1 MPSQEFS
8 SLLASIKLSVG
19 CSERPLDCSIATERE
34 WQGATDLFRAVR
46 RGAERRLR
54 ANHTAARC
62 CICGPRF
69 SAVDEPALVE
79 EFSCMRPARS
89 RPMTPHY
96 SNNLRQHQTPLKR
109 PQRHCWFAA
118 FFAFGATMCL
128 LTIVLLVFPGTKLD
142 SLWNLNPDARVA
154 FQSLGSWSILLMLA
168 VGIGCALT
176 AIGLWRGTLWGIRLG
191 LAMLVVNI
199 IGDLVNVITRHDYRS
214 LIGLVIAGVMI
225 FYLARSAPRRRTH

>member
-1 MPSQEFS
+1 
-8 SLLASIKLSVG
+8 
-19 CSERPLDCSIATERE
+19 
-34 WQGATDLFRAVR
+34 
-46 RGAERRLR
+46 
-54 ANHTAARC
+54 
-62 CICGPRF
+62 
-69 SAVDEPALVE
+69 
-79 EFSCMRPARS
+79 
-89 RPMTPHY
+89 
-96 SNNLRQHQTPLKR
+96 
-109 PQRHCWFAA
+109 
-118 FFAFGATMCL
+118 MCL

-191 LAMLVVNI
+191 LAILVVNI

-225 FYLARSAPRRRTH
+225 FYLAAPRLGAELTEHYAAEIFSRAYRRARVIQTSSFRSFSTRPL